1 MPSSPN
7 ESEVEQSSSPGPKI
21 SEELSV
27 AQMTLANRKTIQ
39 AELNDIAEE
48 IGLPKFGD
56 FTEEAITPELIKAA
70 ADEQIWNAEN
80 RVMLLNKKGT
90 LVGWENRGKT
100 VLPIWFHLPQGKDV
114 IRRLVSCNRFTLP
127 EIASML
133 GIKKVQLDDVVK
145 DMGLSKDILR
155 LKTSQKMREYREKIA
170 ELCTEAKLK
179 TMVTVLN
186 MVEEYTGER
195 PTRTSVKDLLMLN
208 KITIASE
215 APPDVGQ
222 PPNGVTPSVA
232 IGVKVLQVNKTA
244 KGGGE
249 EFED

>member
-1 MPSSPN
+1 
-7 ESEVEQSSSPGPKI
+7 
-21 SEELSV
+21 
-27 AQMTLANRKTIQ
+27 
-39 AELNDIAEE
+39 
-48 IGLPKFGD
+48 
-56 FTEEAITPELIKAA
+56 
-70 ADEQIWNAEN
+70 
-80 RVMLLNKKGT
+80 
-90 LVGWENRGKT
+90 
-100 VLPIWFHLPQGKDV
+100 
-114 IRRLVSCNRFTLP
+114 
-127 EIASML
+127 
-133 GIKKVQLDDVVK
+133 
-145 DMGLSKDILR
+145 
-155 LKTSQKMREYREKIA
+155 MREYREKIA